1 MSDFECTYSIGK
13 ALVLPAVTRRYENSN
28 GLQIKIINNMRR
40 FLGIKKVLG
49 RPEPDNF
56 IVHWKMF
63 QMCGVYCRNSTLQE
77 KKRWRTSWGR
87 NDRSVWSLSASSTK
101 SRFNSFV
108 QIAKSETFL
117 AHCIHMLDLL
127 EKNIMTSSKWQLLPY
142 FIVYLFHRSFEKSRK
157 NNPMFEDFGFIFFF
171 SKI

>member
-1 MSDFECTYSIGK
+1 MLCMITLKGVLTLLIYCRYLIQLASNANDGLWMLLHLFSTPADQMPRRYCKIIESMSDFECTYSIGK

-77 KKRWRTSWGR
+77 KK
-87 NDRSVWSLSASSTK
+87 DEEQAEDEVIE
-101 SRFNSFV
+101 V
-108 QIAKSETFL
+108 SE
-117 AHCIHMLDLL
+117 
-127 EKNIMTSSKWQLLPY
+127 
-142 FIVYLFHRSFEKSRK
+142 VYLQAAPSRGSIRLYRLRK
-157 NNPMFEDFGFIFFF
+157 VKHF
-171 SKI
+171 

>member
-77 KKRWRTSWGR
+77 KKDEQQAEDEMIEVS
-87 NDRSVWSLSASSTK
+87 
-101 SRFNSFV
+101 
-108 QIAKSETFL
+108 Q
-117 AHCIHMLDLL
+117 
-127 EKNIMTSSKWQLLPY
+127 
-142 FIVYLFHRSFEKSRK
+142 VYLQAATSRGSIRLYRLRK
-157 NNPMFEDFGFIFFF
+157 VKHF
-171 SKI
+171 